1 VPIGRDHGDAAIRK
15 GEEWLHNHFPD
26 DVDLDRLADEL
37 KLTQRTFL
45 RRFKAAT
52 GETPLA
58 YLQRLRIEAAKPM
71 LEDDRMTIQ
80 EVSLAVGYEDVA
92 SFRQIFKRHTG
103 MTPADYRSRFGPL
116 AVAHAEL
123 GGH

>member
-1 VPIGRDHGDAAIRK
+1 VQKVAA
-15 GEEWLHNHFPD
+15 
-26 DVDLDRLADEL
+26 
-37 KLTQRTFL
+37 
-45 RRFKAAT
+45 
-52 GETPLA
+52 
-58 YLQRLRIEAAKPM
+58 
-71 LEDDRMTIQ
+71 
-80 EVSLAVGYEDVA
+80 AVGYEDVA